1 MVGIALRSRPESP
14 ETLCWI
20 FLKEFPKENYYD
32 RLWDIVESFK
42 W

>member
-20 FLKEFPKENYYD
+20 FLKEFPKENYD